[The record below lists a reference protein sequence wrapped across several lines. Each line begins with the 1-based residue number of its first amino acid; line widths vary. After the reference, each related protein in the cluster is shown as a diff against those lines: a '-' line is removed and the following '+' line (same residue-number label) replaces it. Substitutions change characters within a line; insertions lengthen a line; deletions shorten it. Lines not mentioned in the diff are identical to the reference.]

1 MWWISRKGELLVIDW
16 HDIEDLGFEAEQL
29 ASMAQAI
36 DDAIMYGPSSAVAH
50 QGALS
55 LMIALMNQHAEKL
68 QSIVGIEL
76 KGLGGS
82 VK

>member
-1 MWWISRKGELLVIDW
+1 MIDW
-16 HDIEDLGFEAEQL
+16 HDIEELGYEAEQL

-36 DDAIMYGPSSAVAH
+36 DDAIMYGPSSAEAH

-55 LMIALMNQHAEKL
+55 LMIGIMRQHAEKL
-68 QSIVGIEL
+68 QSIVGDEL
-76 KGLGGS
+76 KELGGS